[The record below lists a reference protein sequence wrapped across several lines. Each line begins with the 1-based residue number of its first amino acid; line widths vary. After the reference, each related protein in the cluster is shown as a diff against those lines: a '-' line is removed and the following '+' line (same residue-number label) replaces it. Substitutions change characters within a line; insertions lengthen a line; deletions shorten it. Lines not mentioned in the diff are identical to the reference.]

1 MAQRFIDE
9 ATAQVAPI
17 YQQQEQAL
25 KSQIPAIQQLYQTLF
40 QGLEGQRATET
51 QNILES
57 AGARGVLR
65 SSMPVDLQT
74 QLGTALLGE
83 RSKLGAQQA
92 QEIAGVN
99 MKIGDLGIQRTGAIN
114 QLADTLYNRD
124 LTERKFQME
133 QEQARQQAALAQ
145 ASARSGGGGS
155 AGSDNPVAPFL
166 SGFQSWIGQRKQQLG
181 GKIPSRQEQD
191 NYVNSLFNQYG
202 IKDKGARQIVWQS
215 INQQFGRAADPTKDW
230 TYKR

>member
-1 MAQRFIDE
+1 MAQRFVDE

-74 QLGTALLGE
+74 QLGTALLAE

-99 MKIGDLGIQRTGAIN
+99 MKIGELGTQRLNAIN

-124 LTERKFQME
+124 LNERKLQQE
-133 QEQARQQAALAQ
+133 QEQARQQMALAR
-145 ASARSGGGGS
+145 ASSRGGGG
-155 AGSDNPVAPFL
+155 
-166 SGFQSWIGQRKQQLG
+166 G
-181 GKIPSRQEQD
+181 G
-191 NYVNSLFNQYG
+191 
-202 IKDKGARQIVWQS
+202 
-215 INQQFGRAADPTKDW
+215 GRAPSKQEVYSQAAGALRAQLVADKLIGRDGYVSPQ
-230 TYKR
+230 TYSQMRREWGAAGLVDFDRYFGGYKNPNNKNYR

>member
-1 MAQRFIDE
+1 MAQRFVDE

-25 KSQIPAIQQLYQTLF
+25 QSQIPAIQQLYQTLF

-74 QLGTALLGE
+74 QLGTALLAE

-99 MKIGDLGIQRTGAIN
+99 MKIGELGTQRLGAIN

-124 LTERKFQME
+124 LTERKFQMD
-133 QEQARQQAALAQ
+133 QEQARQQT
-145 ASARSGGGGS
+145 ASARASSGGGGGS
-155 AGSDNPVAPFL
+155 SGSDNPVAPFL
-166 SGFQSWIGQRKQQLG
+166 SGFQSWIAQRKQQLG

-202 IKDKGARQIVWQS
+202 IKDRGARQIVWQS

>member
-25 KSQIPAIQQLYQTLF
+25 QSQIPAIQQLYQTLF

-83 RSKLGAQQA
+83 RSRLGAQQA

-99 MKIGDLGIQRTGAIN
+99 MKIGELGTQRLGAIN

-145 ASARSGGGGS
+145 ASARSGGGG
-155 AGSDNPVAPFL
+155 
-166 SGFQSWIGQRKQQLG
+166 G
-181 GKIPSRQEQD
+181 G
-191 NYVNSLFNQYG
+191 
-202 IKDKGARQIVWQS
+202 
-215 INQQFGRAADPTKDW
+215 GRAASKQEVYSQAASTLRSQLVADKLIGRDGYVSPQ
-230 TYKR
+230 TYSQMRREWGAAGLVDFDRYFGGYKNPNNKNYR

>member
-1 MAQRFIDE
+1 MAQRFVDE

-25 KSQIPAIQQLYQTLF
+25 QSQIPAIQQLYQTLF

-145 ASARSGGGGS
+145 ASARSGGGG
-155 AGSDNPVAPFL
+155 
-166 SGFQSWIGQRKQQLG
+166 G
-181 GKIPSRQEQD
+181 G
-191 NYVNSLFNQYG
+191 
-202 IKDKGARQIVWQS
+202 
-215 INQQFGRAADPTKDW
+215 GRAASKQEVYSQAAGTLRSQLVADKLIGRDGYVSPQ
-230 TYKR
+230 TYSQMRREWGAAGLVDFDRYFGGYKNPKNLNYQ

>member
-1 MAQRFIDE
+1 MATRYIDE

-25 KSQIPAIQQLYQTLF
+25 QSQIPAIQQLYQTLF

-65 SSMPVDLQT
+65 SSMTVDLQT
-74 QLGTALLGE
+74 QLGTALLCE

-145 ASARSGGGGS
+145 ASARSGGGG
-155 AGSDNPVAPFL
+155 
-166 SGFQSWIGQRKQQLG
+166 G
-181 GKIPSRQEQD
+181 G
-191 NYVNSLFNQYG
+191 
-202 IKDKGARQIVWQS
+202 
-215 INQQFGRAADPTKDW
+215 GRAASKQEVYSQAAGTLRSQLVADKLIGRDGYVSPQ
-230 TYKR
+230 TYSQMRREWGAAGLVDFDRYFGGFKNPNNKNYR